1 MNQINRVIT
10 ALRQAIINLI
20 RQDRHQD
27 QQKILLAEILMR
39 SSWQEI
45 NHPAS
50 LSAVEFKIFSQ
61 WGDDG
66 IIQYLLRQLDFPHH
80 TFIEF
85 GVADYLESNTR
96 FLLMHDNWSGFVI
109 DSSPANIQKL
119 QRSYFF
125 WHYDLQA
132 RAAFCDRDNINALLQ
147 EPGFDPEV
155 GILHIDIDGNDYW
168 VWQAISVISPI
179 VAIVEYN
186 SVFGSDRAITIPYDP
201 DFDRTTAHPSNLY
214 FGASLAALYQLG
226 KAKGYALIG
235 CNSAGNNA
243 YFVRQDKLGKL
254 QAVSVQQGYVESKFR
269 ESRDRSGNLN
279 YLRAQQRLQ
288 AIAGL
293 SVVNVATGELEQL

>member
-39 SSWQEI
+39 SPWQEI

-125 WHYDLQA
+125 WQYDLQA

-226 KAKGYALIG
+226 KAKGYAFIG

>member
-125 WHYDLQA
+125 WQYDLQA

-201 DFDRTTAHPSNLY
+201 DFDRTTAHHSNFY

-226 KAKGYALIG
+226 K
-235 CNSAGNNA
+235 S
-243 YFVRQDKLGKL
+243 
-254 QAVSVQQGYVESKFR
+254 E
-269 ESRDRSGNLN
+269 
-279 YLRAQQRLQ
+279 RLC
-288 AIAGL
+288 IYRL
-293 SVVNVATGELEQL
+293 